1 MHAYNVFHK
10 SWAPH
15 AVMMILAMK
24 QRREEKSMNISLHV
38 LYTKHEQH
46 TTLRIHAL
54 FQM

>member
-24 QRREEKSMNISLHV
+24 QSREE
-38 LYTKHEQH
+38 HEH
-46 TTLRIHAL
+46 IVTCVIHKA
-54 FQM
+54 